1 MNVSYIIRFR
11 GVAAKAKGKL
21 DKMVRD
27 DFASYPSRLNMDS
40 VTVETVK
47 KGSGN
52 AESRQR

>member
-11 GVAAKAKGKL
+11 GVAPKAKGKL

-27 DFASYPSRLNMDS
+27 DFASYPSRMNMDS

-47 KGSGN
+47 KGKAN
-52 AESRQR
+52 AQS